1 MEKENSNKSFNAFL
15 ENIKHEARM
24 DTTESKDEHARRLLD
39 EVHEVLSGGVQSR
52 EEATSLLA
60 KLDIVIESVDDF
72 TLKAAAQTFIAD
84 IKERYPGIVA

>member
-60 KLDIVIESVDDF
+60 KLDIVIENVDDF
-72 TLKAAAQTFIAD
+72 TLKAAAQTFISD
-84 IKERYPGIVA
+84 IKIRYPGIVA

>member
-60 KLDIVIESVDDF
+60 KLDIVTESVDDF

-84 IKERYPGIVA
+84 IKERYPGISA